1 MTRAATVTAERI
13 ERALDGLAGIIAAAG
28 EAGRAYLPIF
38 ARLERELVAVR
49 ADDAT
54 MSAAWRGR
62 PERKVSSRGNHNA
75 SRMIPGFGLRVE
87 VKPFAWRPRIEKPR

>member
-13 ERALDGLAGIIAAAG
+13 ERALDGLARIMVDAG
-28 EAGRAYLPIF
+28 AAGRAFLPIY

-54 MSAAWRGR
+54 MAAALVRAARTRAAPPRR
-62 PERKVSSRGNHNA
+62 P
-75 SRMIPGFGLRVE
+75 
-87 VKPFAWRPRIEKPR
+87 

>member
-13 ERALDGLAGIIAAAG
+13 EKALDGLAGIIAAAG

-38 ARLERELVAVR
+38 ARLERELVAAR

-54 MSAAWRGR
+54 MAAALARAAR
-62 PERKVSSRGNHNA
+62 
-75 SRMIPGFGLRVE
+75 LRNYAANE
-87 VKPFAWRPRIEKPR
+87 AR